1 MRCYFH
7 LVSYHDAIIDETG
20 VEVTDLEVAEAEALK
35 AIQDLWEEDAQAD
48 EDWHTWHLNVT
59 DQNGHVFLS
68 IPLDPAEQHQ
78 LLRTV
83 RNEDVSWRSSGRRG
97 RQTF

>member
-20 VEVTDLEVAEAEALK
+20 VEVTDLQVAEAEALK
-35 AIQDLWEEDAQAD
+35 AIQDLWEEDPQAG

-68 IPLDPAEQHQ
+68 IPLDPSEQHQ

-83 RNEDVSWRSSGRRG
+83 KNEDVSLRSSGRRG